1 VECNINDLDYKLEC
15 TQVATSYQ
23 SDGKKNVKIK
33 KCALHSQAK
42 ATIDIAMTILMKVEI
57 FKN

>member
-1 VECNINDLDYKLEC
+1 MIVKIS

-23 SDGKKNVKIK
+23 SGGKKNVKIK
-33 KCALHSQAK
+33 ECALHSQAR
-42 ATIDIAMTILMKVEI
+42 ATIDMAMTILMKVEN

>member
-42 ATIDIAMTILMKVEI
+42 ATIDIAMTILMKVEN
-57 FKN
+57 F